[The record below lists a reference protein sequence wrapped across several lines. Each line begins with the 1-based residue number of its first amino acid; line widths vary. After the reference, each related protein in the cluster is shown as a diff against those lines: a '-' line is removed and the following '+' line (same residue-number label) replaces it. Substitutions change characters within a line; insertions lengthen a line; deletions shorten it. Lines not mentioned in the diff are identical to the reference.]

1 MSETPLDGSGSDS
14 VQAATGD
21 VLAALTRAG
30 LLLQQDK
37 HALNVVTLVTG
48 ETLRT
53 SWWSHP
59 KAQVIFAVLSR
70 LDEHPDVLLTKLLS
84 KVTLVHRS
92 LWPALLAVATGDEPW
107 QMDGLSEKARSL
119 LASIHEVKHPI
130 RSSGPAVKELESRLL
145 AHAQEIHTES
155 GKHEIVLQPWSMW
168 AKEARVKPL
177 RSVSAAKQQLEEA
190 AQAIGAAVSALPWR
204 HALRS

>member
-1 MSETPLDGSGSDS
+1 MTESRNDPVET
-14 VQAATGD
+14 ATAD

-37 HALNVVTLVTG
+37 HALNVVTLITG
-48 ETLRT
+48 ETLHT

-84 KVTLVHRS
+84 GKVTLVHRS

-107 QMDGLSEKARSL
+107 QMDGLSEKARRL
-119 LASIHEVKHPI
+119 LASLHEVKHPI

-155 GKHEIVLQPWSMW
+155 GKHEIVLQPWSIW

-177 RSVSAAKQQLEEA
+177 RSVSAAKRQLEEA
-190 AQAIGAAVSALPWR
+190 AQAIGAAGSAMPWR
-204 HALRS
+204 

>member
-1 MSETPLDGSGSDS
+1 MTASRNDP
-14 VQAATGD
+14 VQAATAS
-21 VLAALTRAG
+21 VLAALVRAG

-59 KAQVIFAVLSR
+59 KAQLIFAVLSR
-70 LDEHPDVLLTKLLS
+70 LDEHADVLLSKLLGG

-107 QMDGLSEKARSL
+107 QTAGLSTPARRL
-119 LASIHEVKHPI
+119 LESIHEADHPI
-130 RSSGPAVKELESRLL
+130 RHSGPAVKELESRLL
-145 AHAQEIHTES
+145 VHAKEIHTES
-155 GKHEIVLQPWSMW
+155 GKHEIALQPWSMW
-168 AKEARVKPL
+168 AKAARVKPL
-177 RSVSAAKQQLEEA
+177 RSVAAAEREIEEA
-190 AQAIGAAVSALPWR
+190 AQAIGAAASALPWR
-204 HALRS
+204 